1 MRVPLYVRVRVCA
14 CLFDFVHVSVH
25 VCVCV
30 WYLSP
35 LPLFWKNHRHRQTDE
50 RNREGPTVTCD
61 PEEDAEQ
68 VEKTVKQG
76 SDNTG
81 TQLLGDMSP
90 WTPAS
95 L

>member
-1 MRVPLYVRVRVCA
+1 MC
-14 CLFDFVHVSVH
+14 

-30 WYLSP
+30 CVIFLLYLSSGTTID
-35 LPLFWKNHRHRQTDE
+35 TDE

-61 PEEDAEQ
+61 PVEDSKQ

-81 TQLLGDMSP
+81 TQVL
-90 WTPAS
+90 
-95 L
+95 